1 MGLYEERLQRT
12 LDAVCM
18 KKVDK
23 IPFSYSGPAYIARIQ
38 GLSIA
43 EHITQVEPA
52 TNAVIDFLH
61 DHPGIDTMHN
71 PVQNP
76 YGLSILW
83 LSQIRLPGEELGD
96 DELWQLDEQ
105 EIMSEEDYQAIIDEG
120 YGPWAARFMKEK
132 LNDPMAKMAEL
143 GPKRANINQR
153 IKDEADVAVINGA
166 LAGTPIEGLC
176 GARTLMN
183 FFMDIMDEPELVKA
197 AMDKMFEFSYA
208 NFCKTLDKN
217 KPIGTWV
224 GGWRAAPNLMSHDT
238 FMEFVWPYELK
249 LINAALDRGVLPI
262 LHFDSPWD
270 TELETIKELP
280 ARKCLLMLD
289 GSTDIRL
296 AREVLGDRMAIQG
309 DVPAT
314 LLAMGS
320 ESETYD
326 YVTKLIDD
334 VGPST
339 GLIVSSGCDCPLNAK
354 QENVDAMIQA
364 TVDYQVA

>member
-23 IPFSYSGPAYIARIQ
+23 IPLSYSGPAYIARIQ

-364 TVDYQVA
+364 TIDYQVK

>member
-52 TNAVIDFLH
+52 TDAVIDFLH

-76 YGLSILW
+76 YGLAILW
-83 LSQIRLPGEELGD
+83 LSQIKLPGEELAD
-96 DELWQLDEQ
+96 DELWQLDEK

-238 FMEFVWPYELK
+238 FMEFVWPYEVK
-249 LINAALDRGVLPI
+249 LIDAALERGVLPI

-270 TELETIKELP
+270 SELETLKELP

-364 TVDYQVA
+364 TVDYQVK

>member
-1 MGLYEERLQRT
+1 MGLYEERLNRT
-12 LDAVCM
+12 FDAVRM

-23 IPFSYSGPAYIARIQ
+23 IPFSYSGPAYVARIQ
-38 GLSIA
+38 GLTIA
-43 EHITQVEPA
+43 EHLTQPERA
-52 TNAVIDFLH
+52 TTAVIDFLH

-83 LSQIRLPGEELGD
+83 LSQIKLPGEELPD
-96 DELWQLDEQ
+96 DELWQLDEK
-105 EIMSEEDYQAIIDEG
+105 ELMSEEDYQAIIDEG

-132 LNDPMAKMAEL
+132 IGDPMGKMAEL
-143 GPKRANINQR
+143 APQRAVINKR

-183 FFMDIMDEPELVKA
+183 FFIDIMDEPELVKA

-208 NFCKTLDKN
+208 NFCKTLDAN

-238 FMEFVWPYELK
+238 FMEFVWPYEAK
-249 LINAALDRGVLPI
+249 LIHAAIDRGVLPI

-270 TELETIKELP
+270 SELETVATLP

-289 GSTDIRL
+289 SSTDIRL

-314 LLAMGS
+314 LLALGS
-320 ESETYD
+320 ENEVYE
-326 YVTKLIDD
+326 YVTNLIDD
-334 VGPST
+334 VGSST

-354 QENVDAMIQA
+354 QENVDAMVQA
-364 TVDYQVA
+364 TVDYQVR

>member
-1 MGLYEERLQRT
+1 MSLYEERLQRT
-12 LDAVCM
+12 FDAVSM

-52 TNAVIDFLH
+52 TDAVIDFLH

-83 LSQIRLPGEELGD
+83 LSQIKLPGEELGD
-96 DELWQLDEQ
+96 NELWQLDEK
-105 EIMSEEDYQAIIDEG
+105 EIMSEEDYQTIIDEG

-153 IKDEADVAVINGA
+153 IKDEAQVAVINGA

-183 FFMDIMDEPELVKA
+183 FFMDIMDEPELVKG

-208 NFCKTLDKN
+208 NFCKTLDNN

-238 FMEFVWPYELK
+238 FMEFVWPYEVK
-249 LINAALDRGVLPI
+249 LIDAALERGVLPI

-270 TELETIKELP
+270 SELETLKELP

-354 QENVDAMIQA
+354 KENVDAMVQA
-364 TVDYQVA
+364 TVDYQVR

>member
-23 IPFSYSGPAYIARIQ
+23 IPFSYSGPAYSARIQ

-52 TNAVIDFLH
+52 TDAVIDFLH

-76 YGLSILW
+76 YGLAILW
-83 LSQIRLPGEELGD
+83 LSQIKLPGEELAD
-96 DELWQLDEQ
+96 DELWQLDEK

-197 AMDKMFEFSYA
+197 AMDKMFEFSYT

-238 FMEFVWPYELK
+238 FMEFVWPYEVK
-249 LINAALDRGVLPI
+249 LIDAALERGVLPI

-270 TELETIKELP
+270 SELETLKELP

-364 TVDYQVA
+364 TVDYQVK

>member
-320 ESETYD
+320 ESETYG

-364 TVDYQVA
+364 TIDYQVK